1 MGAKPVGLFL
11 KQEENK
17 EENTDIQTPQEACVD
32 SN

>member
-1 MGAKPVGLFL
+1 VGLFL

-17 EENTDIQTPQEACVD
+17 EENTDIQTTQKADVY